1 MLAMQRNFAMSLA
14 FPAGSPWGNKKAGGA
29 RTEFAVPMPA
39 IGTNMK
45 EA

>member
-1 MLAMQRNFAMSLA
+1 MSAASRRLGFGHA
-14 FPAGSPWGNKKAGGA
+14 LGEIKKAGGA

-39 IGTNMK
+39 IGSNKK

>member
-1 MLAMQRNFAMSLA
+1 MC
-14 FPAGSPWGNKKAGGA
+14 PASQVPGCGHGAGGIKKAGGA

-39 IGTNMK
+39 IGSNMK